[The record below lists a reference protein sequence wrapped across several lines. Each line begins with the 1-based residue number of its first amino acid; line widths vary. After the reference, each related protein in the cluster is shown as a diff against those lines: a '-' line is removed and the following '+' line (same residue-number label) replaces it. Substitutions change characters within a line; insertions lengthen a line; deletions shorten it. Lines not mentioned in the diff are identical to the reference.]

1 MLQVIPVLTREGMNT
16 DNLWVL
22 LAKKLSGEA
31 SFEEL
36 AQLEE
41 LLQSGVADNYPVSEI
56 ETYWKERGESPS
68 VLSLIELTER
78 WNRFEAKLDET
89 TANDELLPE
98 VVLISPETQFH
109 KRPLYYSIAAA
120 CILLIIGAWLYV
132 KPVPVKVASTNEISA
147 PERGISKVKLPDGTM
162 VWLNSGSKL
171 TYNSDFGKG
180 IREVHLTGEAFFD
193 VVQDIAHPFVV
204 NTETM
209 LLKVLGTAF
218 NVRSYKDE
226 EITETSLVHGK
237 IQVTLLNNSDKEITL
252 KPLEK
257 LVVNNKAYREKGKKD
272 AKDDDLPLI
281 SLNYIHVAAKDTLPS
296 EALWVENRLAFDA
309 ENFEQVTKRLERW
322 YSVDITIENPGLKK
336 LKFTGRFRDESLSEA
351 LTALQASSD
360 FRFKI
365 NNKQVTIN

>member
-1 MLQVIPVLTREGMNT
+1 MNT
-16 DNLWVL
+16 ENLWIL

-36 AQLEE
+36 VQLEE
-41 LLQSGVADNYPVSEI
+41 LLKSGVADGYSISEI
-56 ETYWKERGESPS
+56 EAYWKNRQGVPS
-68 VLSLIELTER
+68 ALSLKELTKR
-78 WNRFEAKLDET
+78 WNRFEANLDEA
-89 TANDELLPE
+89 TAREDLLPE
-98 VVLISPETQFH
+98 TTLIPLKAKSN
-109 KRPLYYSIAAA
+109 KRPLYYSLAAA
-120 CILLIIGAWLYV
+120 CIVFFIAAWLYT

-147 PERGISKVKLPDGTM
+147 PERGISKVKLPDGTL

-171 TYNSDFGKG
+171 TYNNDFGKD

-193 VVQDIAHPFVV
+193 VVKDIAHPFVV

-226 EITETSLVHGK
+226 EVTETSLVHGK

-257 LVVNNKAYREKGKKD
+257 LVVNNKAYREKGKVKE
-272 AKDDDLPLI
+272 ALDDDLPLI

-309 ENFEQVTKRLERW
+309 ESFEQVAKRLERW
-322 YSVDITIENPGLKK
+322 YSVDITIKNPELKR
-336 LKFTGRFRDESLSEA
+336 LKFTGRFRDESLRDA
-351 LTALQASSD
+351 LKALQASSD
-360 FRFKI
+360 FNFSI
-365 NNKQVTIN
+365 QQKQVTIN